1 MKPNYMNALL
11 VKRGRSDNR
20 GRKKSETCPPW
31 RNAPVCQRRGEK
43 RMIEKFWHMEYESSL
58 NELLVKMLNESGTHF
73 SDWNFF

>member
-1 MKPNYMNALL
+1 MKSNYMNALL

-31 RNAPVCQRRGEK
+31 RSAPVCQRWREQ
-43 RMIEKFWHMEYESSL
+43 RMINKFWHTEYESSL